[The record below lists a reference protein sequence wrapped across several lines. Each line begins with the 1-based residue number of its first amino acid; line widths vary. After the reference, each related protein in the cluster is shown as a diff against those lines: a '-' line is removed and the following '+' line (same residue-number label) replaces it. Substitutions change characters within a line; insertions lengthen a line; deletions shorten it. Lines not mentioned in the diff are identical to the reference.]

1 MPFQPSWPLFQT
13 ALIHLPKMIL
23 ESLLETTLQA
33 SQRLWEELLKKAIRE
48 ALRANIRTE
57 LTQIEGEVRRVVEDS
72 ILREMNTV
80 IPAKTQIRFDLR
92 IICNFWEKIY
102 ILLDNNLADKSI
114 LSEAFRDLY
123 QQKYYQV
130 CTKFLVYLS
139 SREGEPNTAMSTHL
153 NNLRNNETW
162 Q

>member
-1 MPFQPSWPLFQT
+1 M
-13 ALIHLPKMIL
+13 
-23 ESLLETTLQA
+23 
-33 SQRLWEELLKKAIRE
+33 KKAIRE

-102 ILLDNNLADKSI
+102 ILLRNNLADKSI
-114 LSEAFRDLY
+114 LLEAFRDLY
-123 QQKYYQV
+123 QQKYHRV
-130 CTKFLVYLS
+130 CTNFLGYLS
-139 SREGEPNTAMSTHL
+139 STKSEANTAMSEHL
-153 NNLRNNETW
+153 NNLMNNGTG